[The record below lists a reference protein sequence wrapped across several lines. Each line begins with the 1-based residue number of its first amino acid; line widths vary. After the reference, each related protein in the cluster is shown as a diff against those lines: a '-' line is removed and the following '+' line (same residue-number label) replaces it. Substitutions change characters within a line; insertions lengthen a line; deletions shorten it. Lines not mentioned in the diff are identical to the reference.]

1 MIMSTKADT
10 PILHMSPD
18 ICCEGDAKEEEPI
31 LCKRWLIVI
40 LLLSK

>member
-10 PILHMSPD
+10 TMLHMSPD
-18 ICCEGDAKEEEPI
+18 IYYDGNTKEEPI
-31 LCKRWLIVI
+31 LCERWLIVI